1 MIYTGILLVFG
12 VLPLLALW
20 FVARRWIG
28 RYVGVLFWL
37 TPMIVFV
44 GAFWESVAID
54 RVWFYAPGTVIG
66 IRLLNIPLEEWAYYV
81 LYALLAATLV
91 IVVITKVIL
100 RPAQDRL
107 LVKAFTAH
115 GVRRNV

>member
-1 MIYTGILLVFG
+1 MIYTLILLIFG

-28 RYVGVLFWL
+28 RYAGVLFWL

-44 GAFWESVAID
+44 GVFWESAAID

-66 IRLLNIPLEEWAYYV
+66 ARLLNIPIEEWAYYV
-81 LYALLAATLV
+81 LDALLVATLA
-91 IVVITKVIL
+91 IIL
-100 RPAQDRL
+100 MRAFAAQ
-107 LVKAFTAH
+107 
-115 GVRRNV
+115 GVRKNV

>member
-28 RYVGVLFWL
+28 QYAGVLFWL

-44 GAFWESVAID
+44 GAFWESAAID

-66 IRLLNIPLEEWAYYV
+66 ARWLNIPVEEWGYYV
-81 LYALLAATLV
+81 LDALLVATLA
-91 IVVITKVIL
+91 IISMKVFA
-100 RPAQDRL
+100 RHR
-107 LVKAFTAH
+107 VEKN
-115 GVRRNV
+115 G

>member
-12 VLPLLALW
+12 VLPLLAVW

-28 RYVGVLFWL
+28 RYAGVLFWL
-37 TPMIVFV
+37 ALMVVFV

-66 IRLLNIPLEEWAYYV
+66 TRWLNIPVEEWAYYV
-81 LYALLAATLV
+81 LDALLVGTLA
-91 IVVITKVIL
+91 VVL
-100 RPAQDRL
+100 R
-107 LVKAFTAH
+107 KAFAPR
-115 GVRRNV
+115 GVEKNV